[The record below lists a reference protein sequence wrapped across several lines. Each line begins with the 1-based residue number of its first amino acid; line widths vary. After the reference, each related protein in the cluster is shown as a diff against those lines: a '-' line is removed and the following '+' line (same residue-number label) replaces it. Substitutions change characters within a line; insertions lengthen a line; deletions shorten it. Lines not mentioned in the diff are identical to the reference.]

1 VGAKKRDIFRNK
13 KTGTFLGSKKGDI
26 YGNKKKGEKT
36 VIFSGA
42 KKKVTCVGAK
52 KIRKN
57 TKKLHVCGNLKL
69 YIPCNTWIF
78 LLTKK

>member
-1 VGAKKRDIFRNK
+1 
-13 KTGTFLGSKKGDI
+13 
-26 YGNKKKGEKT
+26 
-36 VIFSGA
+36 
-42 KKKVTCVGAK
+42 VTCVGAK